1 MLDTI
6 TIAIALT
13 ALIFALFGAATGGY
27 ALFQL
32 IIASH
37 LHPVAPRT
45 AADEEPAL
53 IELPLPGENAQRAY
67 ERVTVEE
74 FHRREHRAALEQA
87 ERDIDEDDE

>member
-1 MLDTI
+1 MLDAATL
-6 TIAIALT
+6 AIALT
-13 ALIFALFGAATGGY
+13 ALVFALIGTATGGY

-32 IIASH
+32 ATARKSSV
-37 LHPVAPRT
+37 VAPRT

-74 FHRREHRAALEQA
+74 FHRREHMAALEQA